1 MVLLRHKGGNKR
13 PQRRKSRE
21 REETGLLQEKR
32 NVVLIGFNILVIS
45 GTEKKSRWKE
55 MVVQQRLMELCYL
68 QFLTLKDHWEKNYSK
83 KHPKTAKRKISTN
96 KFELIVQ

>member
-1 MVLLRHKGGNKR
+1 MVLLRHKGKNKR

-21 REETGLLQEKR
+21 RRNGITARKKKR
-32 NVVLIGFNILVIS
+32 GFNILVIS
-45 GTEKKSRWKE
+45 ETEKNIPLERNGRTAKIRN
-55 MVVQQRLMELCYL
+55 CAIYN
-68 QFLTLKDHWEKNYSK
+68 LTLKDHWEKNYSK